1 METDRMALR
10 QARRR
15 ECVLG
20 EYPRFLRNAAL
31 RRQCLLA
38 ADGDTPESA
47 VHRVR
52 RAERWNRQAMIF
64 EGPGLFRPLA
74 CPIPIRRVD
83 FEGRRIAAK
92 LQFTAVLI

>member
-20 EYPRFLRNAAL
+20 EYPRLLGNAAL

-38 ADGDTPESA
+38 ADGDAPESA

-52 RAERWNRQAMIF
+52 RAEGWNRQMMIF
-64 EGPGLFRPLA
+64 EILELFRPLELPVA
-74 CPIPIRRVD
+74 NRRD
-83 FEGRRIAAK
+83 DLETPPQSAQHHSQTH
-92 LQFTAVLI
+92 L